1 MLFLLHIHE
10 ELIYLEVI
18 ILLMKRSWHKDSSM
32 CGILIEEMHSPTKSW
47 KLRTVLLCELCVYIV
62 YILILL
68 KL

>member
-18 ILLMKRSWHKDSSM
+18 LLLTKRSWHRDSSM
-32 CGILIEEMHSPTKSW
+32 CGILIEEMHSPTKEQMS
-47 KLRTVLLCELCVYIV
+47 RAVLLCELRVYIV

>member
-18 ILLMKRSWHKDSSM
+18 LLLMKRSWHRDGSM
-32 CGILIEEMHSPTKSW
+32 CGILIEEMHSPTKEQM
-47 KLRTVLLCELCVYIV
+47 LRTVLLCELRVYIV